1 MTKKKTNNPV
11 LAICY
16 DFDKTLSPTDMQ
28 AQGYIQEVGYD
39 VDDFW
44 KESNKLAEQQEMDDN
59 LAYMYMMIN
68 HAVGNFYVKKDI
80 LMDYGAKVEL
90 FDGVE
95 DWFERINKYGQELGV
110 DVEHYIISSGL
121 KEMIEGTTI
130 AKYFKKIYASAFAYD
145 DKGIAMWPAQAVN
158 YTNKTQFLFRIE
170 KGTLD
175 INDKKVNDYFQP
187 SQIRVPFRNM
197 VYIGDSDTD
206 IPCMKLVNLNGGH
219 SIGVYNPNTKDK
231 TKVCKMITDNRI
243 KYFEPADYTEGS
255 PIDLLVKNIIR
266 KTAENEELEQ
276 LHYQRKKET
285 EEYYQQLSEDEKEKD
300 SLIDSL
306 DESRNFKTTHE
317 MIKQLKQY
325 KNWNENQIKKLL
337 SIAVNNHPVRYI
349 LKDSDVN
356 RFYSSV
362 IKNVHFKCDD
372 LQTVKELLKKD

>member
-1 MTKKKTNNPV
+1 MSNKNYVRKSKEKKPV

-130 AKYFKKIYASAFAYD
+130 AKYFKKIYSFILLAKKS
-145 DKGIAMWPAQAVN
+145 
-158 YTNKTQFLFRIE
+158 LFS
-170 KGTLD
+170 
-175 INDKKVNDYFQP
+175 F
-187 SQIRVPFRNM
+187 
-197 VYIGDSDTD
+197 
-206 IPCMKLVNLNGGH
+206 
-219 SIGVYNPNTKDK
+219 
-231 TKVCKMITDNRI
+231 CK
-243 KYFEPADYTEGS
+243 Y
-255 PIDLLVKNIIR
+255 
-266 KTAENEELEQ
+266 LE
-276 LHYQRKKET
+276 
-285 EEYYQQLSEDEKEKD
+285 
-300 SLIDSL
+300 
-306 DESRNFKTTHE
+306 
-317 MIKQLKQY
+317 
-325 KNWNENQIKKLL
+325 
-337 SIAVNNHPVRYI
+337 
-349 LKDSDVN
+349 
-356 RFYSSV
+356 
-362 IKNVHFKCDD
+362 
-372 LQTVKELLKKD
+372 